1 MERGSKLHPMP
12 SFVLRSSDGPLLE
25 WHMRCTRP
33 HLGIHE
39 PTAYSRG
46 LPEACRVDPVINAS
60 VDLGG

>member
-1 MERGSKLHPMP
+1 MP